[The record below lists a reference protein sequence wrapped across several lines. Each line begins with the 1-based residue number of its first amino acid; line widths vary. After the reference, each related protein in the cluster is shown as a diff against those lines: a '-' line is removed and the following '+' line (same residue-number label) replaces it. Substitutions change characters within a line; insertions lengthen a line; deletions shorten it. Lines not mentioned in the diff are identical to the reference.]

1 MKNLKNSFI
10 DFLRGGRWRGDSEV
24 DDLRTEV
31 DEPGTAPDEDDED
44 EELEAL
50 LEFLDETLDDEVKLY
65 EYASADFRMR
75 LEGLKAVA
83 ELLEDEPLAE
93 EQHKALIS
101 RIAELEE
108 HSRKETEEV
117 CQFLHQRLEVLE
129 EITGMTYGACDD
141 DCDCEDCGEDED
153 ESVEDDDDE
162 EEDGDD
168 VHGESFADLH
178 GLDPNAKPEDVP
190 EGD

>member
-1 MKNLKNSFI
+1 MKNSFI

-24 DDLRTEV
+24 SDLKTEV
-31 DEPGTAPDEDDED
+31 DEPETAPDEDEED
-44 EELEAL
+44 EEMEAL
-50 LEFLDETLDDEVKLY
+50 LEFLDETLDDEVTLY

-129 EITGMTYGACDD
+129 EITGTTYGVCDD
-141 DCDCEDCGEDED
+141 DCDCEDCSEDED

-178 GLDPNAKPEDVP
+178 GLDPNAEPEDVP